1 MPELESQ
8 QCMIAITVTN
18 YYCFHADHMVR
29 CLELLQRAT
38 TPRVSHFSASL
49 VFGLHTGCSEDYND
63 HCTTV
68 WTFLESCTLRCVVGS
83 IFLPV
88 YMHFL
93 AKKIQRCLLVLY
105 VGLLL
110 YILGALSMLAIDLAG
125 HLHSMKGLLIDFFFA
140 IKGVFQLI
148 YLVRWC
154 FFPILLT
161 VFGVGVT

>member
-1 MPELESQ
+1 MHLSLAHVISHTRRIAQLLSQ
-8 QCMIAITVTN
+8 LSIAGQPQLFMAVARTS
-18 YYCFHADHMVR
+18 DHMVR

-83 IFLPV
+83 IFLPM

-93 AKKIQRCLLVLY
+93 AKKNSKMFTCLICWLALIHTWCPFY
-105 VGLLL
+105 V
-110 YILGALSMLAIDLAG
+110 S
-125 HLHSMKGLLIDFFFA
+125 H
-140 IKGVFQLI
+140 
-148 YLVRWC
+148 
-154 FFPILLT
+154 
-161 VFGVGVT
+161 